1 MPKKKKVSTVT
12 TPTRPSGCGPPPS
25 TSAAAAPAAA
35 DPAPVPSQAST
46 STSMAAVTGAMGSGV
61 NKEEL
66 LDRMTEMFS
75 HLDPSVVYVVL
86 SECDFKADDAMDSL
100 LLLSDAAKGVKSSC
114 SSGFE
119 CVTASLNDQ
128 VNGDN
133 EVVMKDYGHNSA
145 ASSESFEWDEKLD
158 SSIEIELEKYCM
170 NTQCEQSMSFCQ
182 FQPFMN
188 HYNLPINQFSNNYVG
203 DQMPQQ
209 IQSNLNTALNN
220 VSLQHQTALYGS
232 LPLRPLSYTLNSSDC
247 EENVNLC
254 FNSGSNI
261 IQKRSE
267 IQSEYNNFS
276 LEDIEK
282 PSKNPPVED
291 GTERVIFPSSIRTDN
306 TNIWTNQS
314 ESHGLSAAISMNI
327 GAIGSEQFSP
337 KYGTF
342 PNAVNRQD
350 QHLQNSD
357 VSDKAVARF
366 SGADRNEIWL
376 ESNKELSSKS
386 YKLFG
391 EPEAFK
397 RTNELLQKDGPLSKN
412 SLENKENVSKNMQQ
426 NTSFPYWFDI
436 GKANSGENLPKLT
449 NHDEASYPQYSY
461 NVHSVNIPTTS
472 PVSWNPWA
480 PEFQPMSMAKTFIT
494 PVAASPL
501 KPRLNDTS
509 PWKRTGPTSSPDK
522 LHSIRSST
530 SGSLLSKPCLNPY
543 LIHQSQTYEH
553 PLPQF
558 MNRKAIATSKSLF
571 LMRGLPGSGKST
583 LARLIVQQGP
593 NGIIL
598 STDEYFYRNGRY
610 QFNHSLIGEAHQW
623 NQKRAEEAM
632 EKGLSPVIIDNTNTQ
647 SWEMK
652 PYIIM
657 AIKYNYKVA
666 FREPNTWWK
675 FKPRELER
683 RNVHGV
689 SKEKIKTILDHY
701 ERHVTINTVMASSQP
716 TFPEKKAV
724 ELYPAEDAETGAI
737 TGAVG
742 PAISPN
748 RQGSPSSPIP
758 VVNYPEDFSAIKRDV
773 ASTDNLQQCLGSSA
787 DFPSESRQCD
797 ETGHKPDN
805 GARYSIFVSGDNVQN
820 TDQTSGSDVSNY
832 NFSSHSE
839 TEDKKSELT
848 VASVESETETTES
861 TGQCG
866 TLTPDNLPTVFSASF
881 DQEIRKEK
889 WQSAESTDSE
899 RVGKPNLSIEGDPLG
914 GEPSGLAKDESSVL
928 EQSNNVE
935 STSLNFVGDWPVI
948 EISKPQDQRKRRIRK
963 ASELT
968 NTNKDNVNQSSN
980 LEFVNPNDSLKN
992 TTLSLSEQENV
1003 EPPNESNGSQVS
1015 VDYFDDDI
1023 QSSAIENFTL
1033 ESNHENSEDL
1043 EGPETSE
1050 EQVSEATSEKHM
1062 NKISCPNRTL
1072 GKECKLTLTFT
1083 SNSPILEEFPE
1094 PMPLSSDQVED
1105 SAVIPEKST
1114 QANSTQTT
1122 SDDFAM
1128 LWKIEKGGDNSIE
1141 FKILTGTS
1149 NGIKPTDLDAIP
1161 KFINTSVSVPYRVMH
1176 DKSTYVD
1183 EGDFVSHEE
1192 NLQILSDCFKGIPFD
1207 DLNDLYEKCNKD
1219 VEWTTNLLL
1228 DSGVKLSNESPVNN
1242 QSGLDLTSSSG
1253 PQKSEAA
1260 QTEKIDLSEESHH
1273 RSTYEANQLSVSTKK
1288 VIDVPSQSAQTN
1300 TENDTKE
1307 CVQSCLDLE
1316 AVNPLSDNTG
1326 EPVLDEELKSK
1337 NDILSNSKLTFDID
1351 CEQFTNSSKEY
1362 NVGEQRNESMF
1373 ENMVNNEVLFMKGVE
1388 GEVTSIGN
1396 NIKETNTISEYTDSI
1411 MSAREVNT
1419 YANSVIENQSSSEVG
1434 KISVQ
1439 KENGKE
1445 VKTIEDGNTTQDG
1458 LWMYSDPMQIQSLE
1472 LSLPPELAIQLND
1485 LFGPVGL
1492 DPDSLT
1498 PEECV
1503 VQIDM
1508 NLAKIIHQKWKETI
1522 LERQKQE
1529 SLSYQLLLEGGNFS
1543 ENLILELEGEMK
1555 EEEPRGSSPLKNDD
1569 KQPKKKA
1576 GNKLTPLPASFTAKS
1591 DGLEDLPFM
1600 DHWNARVPSVSLR
1613 DIMSEEMD
1621 FETRQHQS
1629 FTNSVL
1635 SSKDCATKLKE
1646 KRLFE
1651 MFPGID
1657 KHFIM
1662 DMFKDNNYS
1671 FEQTEEFM
1679 KSLFDCDLEST
1690 KAIKVHEGTPQTEL
1704 PVSKNKDKAVLT
1716 KDIKESRSE
1725 HVFHNVEYPDYEG
1738 FRIEAALHR
1747 RKQQDF
1753 FSKAAA
1759 AHGRNMKA
1767 VATYYAQQG
1776 HLHGEKMKE
1785 ANHRAAL
1792 NIFKQV
1798 NASLLPKNV
1807 LDLHGLHVAE
1817 ALQYLEEVL
1826 FQKINE
1832 YQQKGGK
1839 AYLSVITGRGRHSQ
1853 GGVAR
1858 IKPVVIDYLK
1868 RQNFR
1873 FTEPQQGVVKI
1884 KLK

>member
-1 MPKKKKVSTVT
+1 MPKKKKVSAVT
-12 TPTRPSGCGPPPS
+12 TPARPSGSGPPPS
-25 TSAAAAPAAA
+25 APAAA
-35 DPAPVPSQAST
+35 DPAPVPSQASA

-100 LLLSDAAKGVKSSC
+100 LVLSDAAKGEKSSY

-119 CVTASLNDQ
+119 CVTAALNDQ

-145 ASSESFEWDEKLD
+145 AASESFEWNEKLD
-158 SSIEIELEKYCM
+158 SSFEIELEKYCM
-170 NTQCEQSMSFCQ
+170 NTQCEQSMSFQ
-182 FQPFMN
+182 HYQPFMN
-188 HYNLPINQFSNNYVG
+188 HYSLPINQFSNNYVG
-203 DQMPQQ
+203 DQMPKQ
-209 IQSNLNTALNN
+209 IQSSLNSALNN
-220 VSLQHQTALYGS
+220 VPLQHQTALYAS

-261 IQKRSE
+261 IEKRSE
-267 IQSEYNNFS
+267 IQSEYDNFS

-282 PSKNPPVED
+282 PSKNPSVED
-291 GTERVIFPSSIRTDN
+291 GTERVIFPSSISTDE
-306 TNIWTNQS
+306 TDIWTNQG
-314 ESHGLSAAISMNI
+314 ESHGLSSAISMNI

-337 KYGTF
+337 KYDTF
-342 PNAVNRQD
+342 PNAVNRQA

-366 SGADRNEIWL
+366 SGADGNEIWL
-376 ESNKELSSKS
+376 GSKKERSSSKN

-397 RTNELLQKDGPLSKN
+397 RTNELLQKDGPLSNK
-412 SLENKENVSKNMQQ
+412 SLENKEDVSKNMQQ
-426 NTSFPYWFDI
+426 NTCFPYWFDVR
-436 GKANSGENLPKLT
+436 KANSGENFPKLT
-449 NHDEASYPQYSY
+449 NRDEASYPQYSN
-461 NVHSVNIPTTS
+461 NVHSINIPTTS

-480 PEFQPMSMAKTFIT
+480 PEFHPMSMAKTFIT
-494 PVAASPL
+494 PVAASPV

-509 PWKRTGPTSSPDK
+509 PWKRTRPTSSPDK
-522 LHSIRSST
+522 LHSTRSST
-530 SGSLLSKPCLNPY
+530 SGSLPSKPCLNPY
-543 LIHQSQTYEH
+543 LIHQSQTYEYPFPH
-553 PLPQF
+553 F
-558 MNRKAIATSKSLF
+558 MNRKAIATPKSLF

-610 QFNHSLIGEAHQW
+610 QFNRSLIGEAHQW
-623 NQKRAEEAM
+623 NQKRAKDAM

-652 PYIIM
+652 PYIVM
-657 AIKYNYKVA
+657 AFKYNYKVA

-701 ERHVTINTVMASSQP
+701 ERNVTINTVMASSQP

-737 TGAVG
+737 SGAVG
-742 PAISPN
+742 KATSPD

-758 VVNYPEDFSAIKRDV
+758 VVNCPEDLSAIKTDI

-787 DFPSESRQCD
+787 DFLSESRQCD

-805 GARYSIFVSGDNVQN
+805 GAKYSIFISADNVQN
-820 TDQTSGSDVSNY
+820 TDQTSGSDTSNY

-839 TEDKKSELT
+839 TEDKKRELT
-848 VASVESETETTES
+848 VASVESETEITES
-861 TGQCG
+861 ISQCG
-866 TLTPDNLPTVFSASF
+866 ADGLAPDNLPTAFSTSF
-881 DQEIRKEK
+881 GQEIRKEK
-889 WQSAESTDSE
+889 RQSAASTNNE
-899 RVGKPNLSIEGDPLG
+899 RLGKPKLSIKGDS
-914 GEPSGLAKDESSVL
+914 SGHAKDESNVL
-928 EQSNNVE
+928 EQSSNVE

-948 EISKPQDQRKRRIRK
+948 EILKPQDQRKRRIRK

-1003 EPPNESNGSQVS
+1003 EPSNEPNGSQVS
-1015 VDYFDDDI
+1015 VDCFDDEDI
-1023 QSSAIENFTL
+1023 LSSAIENFTL
-1033 ESNHENSEDL
+1033 ESNHENSDDL
-1043 EGPETSE
+1043 KGPETSE
-1050 EQVSEATSEKHM
+1050 QQISEATSEKHM
-1062 NKISCPNRTL
+1062 NKVSCPNRTM

-1094 PMPLSSDQVED
+1094 PMPLTSDQVED
-1105 SAVIPEKST
+1105 TAVIPEKST

-1122 SDDFAM
+1122 TDDFAM
-1128 LWKIEKGGDNSIE
+1128 LWKIEKESDNFVE
-1141 FKILTGTS
+1141 FKILTGTL

-1161 KFINTSVSVPYRVMH
+1161 KFINTNVSVPYRVMH

-1183 EGDFVSHEE
+1183 ESDFVSHEE

-1228 DSGVKLSNESPVNN
+1228 DSGVKLSNENPVNN
-1242 QSGLDLTSSSG
+1242 QSGLDHDLTSSSG
-1253 PQKSEAA
+1253 PQKNEVA

-1273 RSTYEANQLSVSTKK
+1273 RSAYEANQLSISTKK
-1288 VIDVPSQSAQTN
+1288 VTDVPSQSAQTN
-1300 TENDTKE
+1300 TENDAIE

-1316 AVNPLSDNTG
+1316 TVNPLSDNTS

-1337 NDILSNSKLTFDID
+1337 NDILSNSKLD
-1351 CEQFTNSSKEY
+1351 CEQFINSSKEY
-1362 NVGEQRNESMF
+1362 NVGEKQIESML
-1373 ENMVNNEVLFMKGVE
+1373 ENMVNTEVTCMRSAE
-1388 GEVTSIGN
+1388 GEVLVTSVGN

-1411 MSAREVNT
+1411 MSTPEVNT
-1419 YANSVIENQSSSEVG
+1419 HANSVRENQSSSEVG
-1434 KISVQ
+1434 KISVH

-1445 VKTIEDGNTTQDG
+1445 MKTIEDGNTNQDG

-1508 NLAKIIHQKWKETI
+1508 NLAKIIHQKWKESI

-1543 ENLILELEGEMK
+1543 ENLVLELEGEMK
-1555 EEEPRGSSPLKNDD
+1555 EEELRGSSPLKNDD

-1576 GNKLTPLPASFTAKS
+1576 GNKLTPLPASFTAKTG
-1591 DGLEDLPFM
+1591 GLEDLPFM
-1600 DHWNARVPSVSLR
+1600 DHWNARVPNVSLR

-1629 FTNSVL
+1629 FTESFL

-1646 KRLFE
+1646 KRLIE

-1671 FEQTEEFM
+1671 FEQTEQFM

-1690 KAIKVHEGTPQTEL
+1690 KAIKFHEGTPQTEL
-1704 PVSKNKDKAVLT
+1704 TMSKNKDKAILT
-1716 KDIKESRSE
+1716 KDTKESRSE
-1725 HVFHNVEYPDYEG
+1725 HVFPNIEYPDYEG

-1747 RKQQDF
+1747 RKQQDC

-1759 AHGRNMKA
+1759 AHGRNMRA

-1792 NIFKQV
+1792 KIFNQV
-1798 NASLLPKNV
+1798 NASLLPQNV
-1807 LDLHGLHVAE
+1807 LDLHGLHVSE

-1832 YQQKGGK
+1832 CQQKGGK